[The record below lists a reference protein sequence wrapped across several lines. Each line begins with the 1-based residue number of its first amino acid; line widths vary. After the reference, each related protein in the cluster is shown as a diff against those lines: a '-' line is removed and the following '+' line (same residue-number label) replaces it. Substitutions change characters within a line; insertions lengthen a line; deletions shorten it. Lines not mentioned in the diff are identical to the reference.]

1 MRAAIQDRYGPP
13 EVLRVGDIARP
24 AIGEGQVLVRIVAST
39 VSQTDTHV
47 RGAHPFFWRL
57 IGGFRRPRWPC
68 LGVEFAG
75 IVEEVAPG
83 VSAFAVGNEVF
94 GQANWFG
101 AHAEYL
107 AVRAD
112 GTIARKPANVSFETA
127 AAACDGGCQALD
139 TLRKAQAGPGRR
151 IVVYG
156 ASGSLGTAAVQL
168 GKHLGAHVTGVCG
181 PTHVDLV
188 RSLGA
193 DEVID
198 YPHEDFSA
206 RGPIH
211 DAVID
216 AVGKTTF
223 LRSRR
228 ALRPGGI
235 FVATD
240 GGPYLESLVLV
251 IPSRFVGSRRLTFAM
266 GRRIPEDVRLFR
278 DLMESGVY
286 RPVVDRT
293 YPLDAVAEAH
303 RYVETWRKTG
313 NVVLRIRD

>member
-1 MRAAIQDRYGPP
+1 VRAAVQDRYGSPD
-13 EVLRVGDIARP
+13 VLRIGDIARP
-24 AIGEGQVLVRIVAST
+24 EPANGQVVVRIIAST

-75 IVEEVAPG
+75 VVEEVAPG
-83 VSAFAVGNEVF
+83 VSAFSVGDEVF
-94 GQANWFG
+94 GQGNWFG
-101 AHAEYL
+101 CHAEYL

-112 GTIARKPANVSFETA
+112 GPIARKPANVSFEEA
-127 AAACDGGCQALD
+127 AAACDGACQALD
-139 TLRKAQAGPGRR
+139 TLRNAGAGPGSR
-151 IVVYG
+151 IVIYG

-168 GKHLGAHVTGVCG
+168 GKHLGSHVTGVCG

-198 YPHEDFSA
+198 YTREDYTR

-223 LRSRR
+223 LRARR
-228 ALRPGGI
+228 ALRPGGT

-240 GGPYLESLVLV
+240 AGPHL
-251 IPSRFVGSRRLTFAM
+251 
-266 GRRIPEDVRLFR
+266 
-278 DLMESGVY
+278 
-286 RPVVDRT
+286 
-293 YPLDAVAEAH
+293 
-303 RYVETWRKTG
+303 
-313 NVVLRIRD
+313 

>member
-1 MRAAIQDRYGPP
+1 VKAAVQDRYGPP
-13 EVLRVGDIARP
+13 EVLRIGDIARP
-24 AIGEGQVLVRIVAST
+24 EPAEGRVLVRVIAST

-47 RGAHPFFWRL
+47 RGAHPFVWRL
-57 IGGFRRPRWPC
+57 VGGFRRPRWPC

-75 IVEEVAPG
+75 VIEEVAPG
-83 VSAFAVGNEVF
+83 VSAFSVGDDVF

-101 AHAEYL
+101 AHAEFL

-112 GTIARKPANVSFETA
+112 GPIAGKPANVSFEEA
-127 AAACDGGCQALD
+127 AAACDGACQALD
-139 TLRKAQAGPGRR
+139 TLRQAQAGPGSR
-151 IVVYG
+151 ILIYG
-156 ASGSLGTAAVQL
+156 ASGSLGTAAVQIGKQL
-168 GKHLGAHVTGVCG
+168 GSHVTGVCG

-198 YPHEDFSA
+198 YTREEYTG
-206 RGPIH
+206 RGAIH

-223 LRSRR
+223 LRARR

-240 GGPYLESLVLV
+240 AGPQLESLLMV
-251 IPSRFVGSRRLTFAM
+251 IPSRFIGSRRVKFAM
-266 GRRIPEDVRLFR
+266 GRRLAEDVRLFR
-278 DLMESGVY
+278 DLMEGGAY
-286 RPVVDRT
+286 RPVVDRV
-293 YPLDAVAEAH
+293 YPFEAVADAH
-303 RYVETWRKTG
+303 RYVETWRKAG
-313 NVVLRIRD
+313 NVVLRIAE